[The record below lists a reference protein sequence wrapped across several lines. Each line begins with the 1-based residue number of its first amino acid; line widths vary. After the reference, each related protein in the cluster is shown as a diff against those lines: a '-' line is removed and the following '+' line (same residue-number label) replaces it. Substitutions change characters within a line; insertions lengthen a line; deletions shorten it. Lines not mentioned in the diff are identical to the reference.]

1 MYFYNDAKK
10 LADVLKIPVICIG
23 GITKYE
29 QADYILKNSKI
40 EYIAMSRELLKKPD
54 IVKTWISK
62 K

>member
-1 MYFYNDAKK
+1 MT
-10 LADVLKIPVICIG
+10 CIG
-23 GITKYE
+23 GIKTYE